1 MDTSHR
7 ATDPL
12 CSPAGGVGQVDVV
25 EDQPRDA
32 RVASR
37 TLGAQLPVH
46 LSTAPAI
53 LRLPQPSTPTRS
65 FTLLS
70 SFAAKLPFLHY
81 AA

>member
-1 MDTSHR
+1 MCQNHLQVGEHSSSCSPTTPTVGQWALVVEDEVAEVLVDTNHR

-46 LSTAPAI
+46 
-53 LRLPQPSTPTRS
+53 
-65 FTLLS
+65 
-70 SFAAKLPFLHY
+70 
-81 AA
+81 